1 MSASTSNPLTVEMT
15 NSFGDVEEGGKSKD
29 SEDAKS
35 LAQSQAEVRI
45 IGGHNYGCV
54 WGYIAAA
61 LIRKVPALCNSQK
74 LEFLLQHV
82 N

>member
-29 SEDAKS
+29 SQDAKS

-45 IGGHNYGCV
+45 IGYTIMGVCGV
-54 WGYIAAA
+54 I
-61 LIRKVPALCNSQK
+61 
-74 LEFLLQHV
+74 
-82 N
+82 